1 TNGNLLSSG
10 AALVNGN
17 HYYATQT
24 VGGCESITR
33 LDVTAT
39 LNSSVTPT
47 VSIAITSG
55 VNPTC
60 SGSSVT
66 FTATPT
72 NGGTPSYQWQ
82 KGGVNVGTNSAT
94 YTDAGTA
101 AGSITCVMTSSL
113 SCKTSPTATSNA
125 IALSVVQKPTASIVY
140 LGNPFCTSNNAT
152 IS

>member
-1 TNGNLLSSG
+1 TYTDAG
-10 AALVNGN
+10 
-17 HYYATQT
+17 T
-24 VGGCESITR
+24 VAGSITCVMTSS
-33 LDVTAT
+33 LSCKTSPTAT
-39 LNSSVTPT
+39 SNTIALTISASVTPT

-55 VNPTC
+55 ANPTC

-125 IALSVVQKPTASIVY
+125 IALTVNSSVTP
-140 LGNPFCTSNNAT
+140 
-152 IS
+152 